1 MRWSVTIAAMVWLW
15 ANEAMADCPS
25 ELRHTET
32 EVLLARTCVS
42 ERGWR
47 TETDDCAAIYEIALA
62 RAAVSGDTLRDA
74 ICDLSPHLHGG
85 TVTRAW
91 LQDLDADGGRP
102 SGLHVP
108 WERLRHGGLISRRE
122 AWMVTV
128 DEARELVDGVRGRVC
143 EGEVRAWGSDA
154 DLVRRR
160 LAGLRWVEVECG
172 ETFNHFG
179 RVFRR
184 VAREVD
190 PE

>member
-1 MRWSVTIAAMVWLW
+1 MRWGVTLAAMVWLW

-47 TETDDCAAIYEIALA
+47 IETDDCAAIYEVALA
-62 RAAVSGDTLRDA
+62 RAAVSGDSLRDA

-85 TVTRAW
+85 VVTRAW
-91 LQDLDADGGRP
+91 LQDLRSDGERP
-102 SGLHVP
+102 RGLGAP

-128 DEARELVDGVRGRVC
+128 EEARELIGGFRGRVC
-143 EGEVRAWGSDA
+143 ELEVRAWGSDA
-154 DLVRRR
+154 DLRRRR

-172 ETFNHFG
+172 DTFNHFG
-179 RVFRR
+179 RVYRR
-184 VAREVD
+184 VVPD
-190 PE
+190 